1 MKKILIFVL
10 FIFLISGCQAE
21 YTLLIND
28 DEYFDSLFLYDSQDN
43 LLDKLKQDDNSMDVV
58 VAEIRSKKPNY
69 EEEFVTESVD
79 RTGYLYFSEGNIS
92 DLAQNSIVS
101 LFYESVNVDI
111 QDNILTLKTSP
122 SIDFNQY
129 GVALNDVSIV
139 IKSNRELIETNAH
152 EITGNTY
159 KWHFMSGDLEETV
172 DHTIYLQLGSVKKNY
187 ALSFLV
193 VLLIVA
199 IIAGISYYIYLVI
212 NRRKI

>member
-79 RTGYLYFSEGNIS
+79 RTGYLYSSEGNIS

-129 GVALNDVSIV
+129 GVALDDVSIV

-152 EITGNTY
+152 DITGNTY

-199 IIAGISYYIYLVI
+199 MIAGISYYIYLVI

>member
-79 RTGYLYFSEGNIS
+79 RTGYLYSSEGNIS

-101 LFYESVNVDI
+101 LFYESANVDI

-129 GVALNDVSIV
+129 GVALDDVSIV

-199 IIAGISYYIYLVI
+199 MIAGISYYIYLVI

>member
-101 LFYESVNVDI
+101 LFYESANVDI

-199 IIAGISYYIYLVI
+199 MIAGISYYIYLVI

>member
-129 GVALNDVSIV
+129 GVALDDVSIV

-187 ALSFLV
+187 ALSFLA

-199 IIAGISYYIYLVI
+199 MIAGISYYIYLVI